1 MAQSLIIPGTTVPI
15 KSTIRPAVSD
25 RPSPLGVE
33 KIDLEPSFEFFKG
46 GKIDFDAAELEPAA
60 EIDQPEP
67 IDPALGPIF
76 IPPALGQFGRSLS
89 IGAVEGGFQ
98 RAAKKAYVFNPTL
111 RRNDQGELIR
121 NEKGRA
127 ILDDFDILS
136 PEQRVTAAIEFSQI
150 YNKNVKAQEE
160 APFFYKMAEEAASKG
175 TVDGF
180 VEMLVAMNADPGNV
194 LAHAAGE
201 QLGRSPTN
209 AIVGFIPVIGTYIA
223 TFDAEKMSRM
233 ASGITDAILES
244 GGDPDNP
251 EHVYV
256 AFGNKELLNAI
267 AIKADIA
274 AQATAQ
280 AETFV
285 EVLTFAASQK
295 FMPKGVGMKLFK
307 ALGIFSSEFLGEGT
321 GELAG
326 QAALKEDLNLVS
338 AIFAGLLATG
348 QNVTT
353 TIGTMGVQ
361 QALKSV
367 REVKTSGPKAWKEV
381 TDLLDTWN
389 KLGTNVPEDEV
400 LEMILHPPGTFPD
413 LETEIAKS
421 SKAQA
426 QFDQVYGRAQ
436 AFKQQQF
443 MQGFGFFSEDQ
454 DEDATGQPIG
464 SEELIQK
471 VEDAKAALPPMDEEQ
486 LVYLTQARQDAINLA
501 RQAMT
506 LDALPTPKRK
516 AWNKAIATAYKKG
529 IHNQAMEFAVKIM
542 ANEDFT
548 LTEEIQAGMA
558 MGAAILEAEFGDNM
572 AKAKELKDADKALDA
587 ESYLERATF
596 LRRQADAITRAIFE
610 GRTET
615 ARTLAA
621 GNALLFSDPYSL
633 RKVLGD
639 AELFKGGQL
648 TKEETFSLTE
658 EVDEYGKAI
667 DDVIEGERVDQ
678 LSRAEIM
685 RQAAVIQAENRVAR
699 LKKEGELAEDEV
711 VSDERKAKIDKN
723 ISVLKARL
731 NDLGFRTND
740 VIGMT
745 TEGLA
750 IVSQMALEYMKKG
763 LINVQ
768 DLVRQLRKDVPTLTE
783 DEAHEAI
790 MDLSD
795 DAAAQVQKDIQ
806 KKKGIV
812 DEGQG
817 ILDSLAE
824 LSITD
829 PVAARKATQR
839 MKEIARDTFQTDEQK
854 LEKIMREIRRY
865 EKKLPP
871 ESVVEPPKPG
881 KKKTKKQESLD
892 LRKAQ
897 EQLRQLKRAF
907 RLEQEAARL
916 NDLADRGVP
925 DERAKKKERLIP
937 DLPQLKD
944 AKIRLE
950 IARRNLNRSI
960 TAHEPIQFG
969 TFRDGYQELNAMFRL
984 LMATA
989 DMSSIGRQGLPL
1001 TLTNPIL
1008 ASKAAANGVQSFFS
1022 QDKADLLNLAL
1033 TEHPLYLQMLDLGVE
1048 FTSFGQGRTKL
1059 EETYQSGLIRKIPAF
1074 TELMDSDRNA
1084 KVKAALAPLGIAK
1097 EVIDAS
1103 ERIMVTHLNLLR
1115 FSVMEKFLADPG
1127 LSDQALKLAAR
1138 YVNEATGRGT
1148 LKASTIKLLNN
1159 FLFAPRFT
1167 ASRIQLPI
1175 TTARMLAHPGLRLQ
1189 AAKQFAGML
1198 GLGTLVLGLGAT
1210 AGLDVG
1216 QDPDDSDFGKLI
1228 FGNSR
1233 YDLYGGNQQ
1242 LPSLITRIIRGGLD
1256 VRGAIEDSKARGV
1269 DPFKLI
1275 ANFGWYK
1282 VAPLSSGLVELLG
1295 GKTLF
1300 GEEAELL
1307 KTARNR
1313 LVPLFLQDVIDAM
1326 EQDGWGAFGK
1336 VGIPAFFGIGVSTF
1350 GNELNTGDIKPIL
1363 AAAEFTPTGP
1373 SVPEALRENTE
1384 LKEDIKGMYAIL
1396 MADKIRGNMADFK
1409 LLADTDDQSRKELKS
1424 FLQQMSAEVINN
1436 MKTAI
1441 LGLGNPAA
1449 IEGELDSE
1457 EVKAMKEELMEL
1469 VK

>member
-1 MAQSLIIPGTTVPI
+1 MPQSLIVPGTTVPI
-15 KSTIRPAVSD
+15 KSTIRPAKSD
-25 RPSPLGVE
+25 RPGPLGVE
-33 KIDLEPSFEFFKG
+33 KIDFDPDFAFFEG

-60 EIDQPEP
+60 DIDQPEP
-67 IDPALGPIF
+67 LDPASGPIF
-76 IPPALGQFGRSLS
+76 IPPSLGQFGRSLS
-89 IGAVEGGFQ
+89 IGAVEGRFQ
-98 RAAKKAYVFNPTL
+98 KAAQKAYVFSPAL
-111 RRNDQGELIR
+111 RRDDQGELIR

-136 PEQRVTAAIEFSQI
+136 PEARVAAAVDFSQK
-150 YNKNVKAQEE
+150 YSKNVKAQAE
-160 APFFYKMAEEAASKG
+160 APTFYKIAEEEASKG
-175 TVDGF
+175 TVEGF
-180 VEMLVAMNADPGNV
+180 VNMLVAMNADPGSV

-201 QLGRSPTN
+201 QMGRSPVN
-209 AIVGFIPVIGTYIA
+209 AIIGFVPIIGTYIA
-223 TFDAEKMSRM
+223 TFDAEKMARM
-233 ASGITDAILES
+233 ASGITDAIVES
-244 GGDPDNP
+244 GGNPDDPA
-251 EHVYV
+251 HVYA
-256 AFGNKELLNAI
+256 AFSNKKLLNAI

-285 EVLTFAASQK
+285 EVLSFAVSQK
-295 FMPKGVGMKLFK
+295 FMPKGVGLKLFK
-307 ALGIFSSEFLGEGT
+307 ALGIFSSEFLGEGA

-326 QAALKEDLNLVS
+326 QAALKEELNLVS

-361 QALKSV
+361 QALKSIQ
-367 REVKTSGPKAWKEV
+367 EVKTSGPKAWKEV
-381 TDLLDTWN
+381 TDLLDSWN
-389 KLGTNVPEDEV
+389 DLGTNIPEDEV
-400 LEMILHPPGTFPD
+400 IEMLLNPPGHFPE
-413 LETEIAKS
+413 LEEKIAS
-421 SKAQA
+421 SPKVQA
-426 QFDQVYGRAQ
+426 QFDLVYGRAQ
-436 AFKQQQF
+436 AFRQQQF
-443 MQGFGFFSEDQ
+443 MQGFDFFSDDQ
-454 DEDATGQPIG
+454 NEDATSQPLSTKDLVQQI
-464 SEELIQK
+464 
-471 VEDAKAALPPMDEEQ
+471 EDAKAALPPMDEDQ
-486 LVYLTQARQDAINLA
+486 LVYLTQARKDAINLA
-501 RQAMT
+501 RQAMG
-506 LDALPTPKRK
+506 LDAMETPKRR
-516 AWNKAIATAYKKG
+516 AWNKAIATAFKKG
-529 IHNQAMEFAVKIM
+529 IHTQAMEYAIRVSV
-542 ANEDFT
+542 EDLA

-558 MGAAILEAEFGDNM
+558 MGAAVLEAEMSDNM
-572 AKAKELKDADKALDA
+572 AKAKEFKDAGKAIMA
-587 ESYLERATF
+587 ETFLERATF
-596 LRRQADAITRAIFE
+596 LRNQASAITRAIIE

-633 RKVLGD
+633 RRVLDD
-639 AELFKGGQL
+639 AEMFKGGQL
-648 TKEETFSLTE
+648 TKDEIFSLND
-658 EVDEYGKAI
+658 EVDEYGKAV
-667 DDVIEGERVDQ
+667 DDVVKEEAKDQ
-678 LSRAEIM
+678 LSRADIL
-685 RQAAVIQAENRVAR
+685 RKAAEIQAENRVKR
-699 LKKEGELAEDEV
+699 LQKEGELSEDLS
-711 VSDERKAKIDKN
+711 VSDERKIEIDKN
-723 ISVLKARL
+723 LEVLKIRL
-731 NDLGFRTND
+731 RNLGFRVND

-768 DLVRQLRKDVPTLTE
+768 DLVRQLQKDVPTLTE

-795 DAAAQVQKDIQ
+795 DAAAQVQKDL
-806 KKKGIV
+806 KKKKTLV
-812 DEGQG
+812 DEGQV
-817 ILDSLAE
+817 ILDSLAK
-824 LSITD
+824 LSLTD

-839 MKEIARDTFQTDEQK
+839 MRDIARDTFQTDEQR

-865 EKKLPP
+865 EKMLPP
-871 ESVVEPPKPG
+871 ESVVKPPKS
-881 KKKTKKQESLD
+881 KKKLTKKQESLKF
-892 LRKAQ
+892 RKAQ
-897 EQLRQLKRAF
+897 ERLRQLKRAF

-916 NDLADRGVP
+916 NDLSDRGVP
-925 DERAKKKERLIP
+925 DERAIKKERLIP

-1008 ASKAAANGVQSFFS
+1008 ASKAAANGIHSFFS
-1022 QDKADLLNLAL
+1022 QDKADLLNLAM
-1033 TEHPLYLQMLDLGVE
+1033 TEHPLYLRMLDLGVE

-1059 EETYQSGLIRKIPAF
+1059 EETYQSGIIRKIPAF
-1074 TELMDSDRNA
+1074 RELIASDRNA
-1084 KVKAALAPLGIAK
+1084 KVKAALAPLGLAK
-1097 EVIDAS
+1097 EVLDAS

-1159 FLFAPRFT
+1159 ILFAPRFT

-1175 TTARMLAHPGLRLQ
+1175 TTARMLGHPGLRLQ

-1198 GLGTLVLGLGAT
+1198 GLGTVVLGLGAT

-1216 QDPDDSDFGKLI
+1216 QDPDDSDFGKLV

-1256 VRGAIEDSKARGV
+1256 VRGAIDDAKARGV

-1275 ANFGWYK
+1275 ANFSWYK
-1282 VAPLSSGLVELLG
+1282 AAPLTSGTIELLG

-1300 GEEAELL
+1300 GEEASITEAM
-1307 KTARNR
+1307 KDR
-1313 LVPLFLQDVIDAM
+1313 LVPLWIQDVLDAM
-1326 EQDGWGAFGK
+1326 ERDGWGAFGK
-1336 VGIPAFFGIGVSTF
+1336 VGIPAFFGVGVSTY
-1350 GNELNTGDIKPIL
+1350 GNELNTGDVKPIL

-1373 SVPEALRENTE
+1373 TIPEALRENTE
-1384 LKEDIKGMYAIL
+1384 LKEDIKGIYAML
-1396 MADKIRGNMADFK
+1396 MADQIRGSMADFK
-1409 LLADTDDQSRKELKS
+1409 LLAKTDDESRRDLKII
-1424 FLQQMSAEVINN
+1424 LRQMSSEVISN
-1436 MKTAI
+1436 MKRAI
-1441 LGLGNPAA
+1441 PGLGDPTAV
-1449 IEGELDSE
+1449 EGEIDSE
-1457 EVKAMKEELMEL
+1457 EVETVKKELLEM